1 MTSTMTSI
9 FNSAKFDL
17 LNRCRDIAISV
28 VMAFITALNEE
39 LTDTDLL
46 ILFPKIPDPT
56 SSSTVSHMDVN
67 PEKKEKESSE
77 KKEQR
82 EKEAV
87 EKKEKKEKEAAEKKE
102 QREKEAA
109 EKKEKKEKK
118 EKEAAEKKEQR
129 EKEAAEKK
137 EKKKEKK
144 EKEAAV
150 KKEKKDQTHRVHDD
164 ITGKT
169 FKFTDV
175 VNKFLIDRVY
185 NNKNTIINTIIEN
198 NTGFYKEYTDVFNS
212 NNDEYMVHLAN
223 CILDIASDVAG
234 GDDDDNIT
242 ITMDHVIEGLQ
253 AEKCVENIYVQDLK
267 NLLL

>member
-1 MTSTMTSI
+1 MTSI

-28 VMAFITALNEE
+28 VMAFITALNED

-46 ILFPKIPDPT
+46 ILFPKIPEPI
-56 SSSTVSHMDVN
+56 SSSTVSHMDAN
-67 PEKKEKESSE
+67 PEKKEKE
-77 KKEQR
+77 KESD
-82 EKEAV
+82 

-102 QREKEAA
+102 KKAAEKKEKKEKEAA
-109 EKKEKKEKK
+109 EKKEKKV
-118 EKEAAEKKEQR
+118 AEKKEQR